1 VIYYLLLLIQS
12 TQHYSKRRSI
22 VDMSGTDRK
31 RSSKWDLS
39 DEHKFPSGSKQMRS
53 GWSSADVAGNNSS
66 KWAYSEGNDKLRPVM
81 GYSSKES
88 FSGGRGS
95 YEDDAMNEDHRIS
108 DRRREW
114 DTDGSYSKKI
124 SPWQGE
130 WGQKRHSQSPIN
142 GWSRSVW
149 FYFLNI
155 DTDRSFI
162 YFSYFTYGLLWE
174 HDCRHT
180 LLCVIF

>member
-1 VIYYLLLLIQS
+1 
-12 TQHYSKRRSI
+12 
-22 VDMSGTDRK
+22 
-31 RSSKWDLS
+31 
-39 DEHKFPSGSKQMRS
+39 
-53 GWSSADVAGNNSS
+53 
-66 KWAYSEGNDKLRPVM
+66 M

-114 DTDGSYSKKI
+114 ETDGSYSKKI

-149 FYFLNI
+149 FYF
-155 DTDRSFI
+155 
-162 YFSYFTYGLLWE
+162 SYFTYGLLWE

-180 LLCVIF
+180 LLCIIF